1 MAISSSLASAGEFKT
16 GQQLIEEGYHV
27 MEQHE
32 LEAYLINRTVYT
44 RVRKTNGE
52 LSKDSWPSYHHE
64 SARRFVKIKNKIY
77 ETDWAIEDGMACY
90 ESISMGGKW
99 VCGSWYMNWSP
110 EGESVR
116 ICESQG
122 KPCSKYDSSESRNG
136 DPEGSMKKKA
146 PAAGKKAPKDEG
158 GGSNKQRVS
167 STTLHLVSSL
177 PNYRA
182 VRPIPVLGVKINS

>member
-64 SARRFVKIKNKIY
+64 SARRFVKVKNKIY
-77 ETDWAIEDGMACY
+77 ETDWGFEDGMACY
-90 ESISMGGKW
+90 EGSRSGK
-99 VCGSWYMNWSP
+99 
-110 EGESVR
+110 
-116 ICESQG
+116 
-122 KPCSKYDSSESRNG
+122 
-136 DPEGSMKKKA
+136 
-146 PAAGKKAPKDEG
+146 
-158 GGSNKQRVS
+158 
-167 STTLHLVSSL
+167 
-177 PNYRA
+177 
-182 VRPIPVLGVKINS
+182 